1 MTVGLKDLVFAPIT
15 LGADGVPS
23 YGKVSKLAEVMNADL
38 SVTTAEGTLYADDAV
53 SESVKE
59 FVKGAL
65 KLGIKDLAPKHVA
78 TLLGQKMDADQVI
91 YGGADDEPPYVA
103 VGFRAKKTGG
113 VYRYIW
119 LYRVKFKIP
128 NEKFQTKGEAIVF
141 NTPEIEGE
149 FFTRYDGRWKADYTG
164 AETGAVG
171 KNFLSEVREYKEE
184 ATEDTTGSGTTGDD
198 NTGEDGTEG

>member
-1 MTVGLKDLVFAPIT
+1 MTIGLKDLVVAPIT
-15 LGADGVPS
+15 EADGKTT
-23 YGKVSKLAEVMNADL
+23 YGEPEKMAEVMTADL

-65 KLGIKDLAPKHVA
+65 KLGIKDLETRIIAM
-78 TLLGQKMDADQVI
+78 LLGQTVDKDQVI

-113 VYRYIW
+113 KYRYIW
-119 LYRVKFKIP
+119 LYKVKFKIP
-128 NEKFQTKGEAIVF
+128 NEKFQTKGEAIQF

-149 FFTRYDGRWKADYTG
+149 FFKRADGLWKADYVG
-164 AETGAVG
+164 EESGAVAQS
-171 KNFLSEVREYKEE
+171 FLKTVREPNVE
-184 ATEDTTGSGTTGDD
+184 AA
-198 NTGEDGTEG
+198 

>member
-1 MTVGLKDLVFAPIT
+1 MKIGLKDLVYATIT
-15 LGADGVPS
+15 EGENGVPT
-23 YGKVSKLAEVMNADL
+23 YGTPKKLAEVMTADL

-65 KLGIKDLAPKHVA
+65 KLGIKDLETEDVA
-78 TLLGQKMDADQVI
+78 TLLGQEVDDDKVI

-113 VYRYIW
+113 KYRYIW
-119 LYRVKFKIP
+119 LYKTKFKIP
-128 NEKFQTKGEAIVF
+128 NEKFQTKGEAIQF

-149 FFTRYDGRWKADYTG
+149 FFKRHDGRWKADYTG
-164 AETGAVG
+164 LET
-171 KNFLSEVREYKEE
+171 SEVAKSFLTKVREPK
-184 ATEDTTGSGTTGDD
+184 TTASASANG
-198 NTGEDGTEG
+198 

>member
-1 MTVGLKDLVFAPIT
+1 MTIGLKDLVYATIT
-15 LGADGVPS
+15 EDEE
-23 YGKVSKLAEVMNADL
+23 GKPTYSDPKKLAEAMKADL

-65 KLGIKDLAPKHVA
+65 KLGVKDLEPEDVA
-78 TLLGQKMDADQVI
+78 TLLGQEMDEDQVI

-103 VGFRAKKTGG
+103 IGFRAKKTGG
-113 VYRYIW
+113 KYRYIW

-128 NEKFQTKGEAIVF
+128 NEAFQTKGEAIQF

-149 FFTRYDGRWKADYTG
+149 FFKRLHDGRWKADYTG
-164 AETGAVG
+164 LETSETA
-171 KNFLSEVREYKEE
+171 KNFLKSVREPKEKV
-184 ATEDTTGSGTTGDD
+184 A
-198 NTGEDGTEG
+198 

>member
-1 MTVGLKDLVFAPIT
+1 MTIGLKDLVYAT
-15 LGADGVPS
+15 LTEDEAGVAT
-23 YGKVSKLAEVMNADL
+23 YGEVKKLAEVMSADL

-65 KLGIKDLAPKHVA
+65 KLGIKDLETDTVA
-78 TLLGQKMDADQVI
+78 ELLGQEVDEDKVV

-113 VYRYIW
+113 KYRYIW
-119 LYRVKFKIP
+119 LYKVKFKLP
-128 NEKFQTKGEAIVF
+128 NEAFKTKGESIEF

-149 FFTRYDGRWKADYTG
+149 FFLRTDGRWKADYVG
-164 AETGAVG
+164 LET
-171 KNFLSEVREYKEE
+171 SEVAKAFLTQVREPK
-184 ATEDTTGSGTTGDD
+184 TTG
-198 NTGEDGTEG
+198 TEE